1 MENKLKPVTLGVIVG
16 NRGFFP
22 AHLCDSG
29 RKTVLGV
36 LEQEGIQAV
45 TLSPEET
52 TFGSVESL
60 ADAEKCAALFKQHRD
75 EIDGVLVTLP
85 NFGDERAI
93 ANTLRWAALDVPVLV
108 HAFPDDPR
116 KMSLADRRDSFCGKM
131 SACNNLTQYG
141 IRFSL
146 TSLHTVD
153 PESESFRA
161 DLRGFA
167 SVCRVRRGLKSA
179 RIGLIGAR
187 PAPFN
192 TVRFS
197 EKLLERAGIS
207 VETLDLSEVY
217 GRAERMKE
225 GDPVLK
231 AKLDAMHAYVPE
243 NGIPSAALVKM
254 AKFGAVVDSWMEHFE
269 LQASAVQCWTSMEEF
284 YGVVPCTLMSMMSNN
299 LLPSACETD
308 IAGVVGMYALVL
320 ASGKPSAIV
329 DWNNN
334 YGDDP
339 DKAVIF
345 HCSNLP
351 KDVFVD
357 STISAQDI
365 PVMDYQA
372 ILSGTVGKENTY
384 GTIVGRVRAA
394 PMTYCRVST
403 DDFSGKI
410 AAYVG
415 EGEMTSDPVNTFG
428 GYGVVHIPGFQKL
441 LRHICEHGFEHHVA
455 INLSQTAAVVNEAL
469 AKYMGWDV
477 YYHGGSE

>member
-1 MENKLKPVTLGVIVG
+1 METKLKPVTIGVIVG

-22 AHLCDSG
+22 GHLCETG
-29 RKTVLGV
+29 RKTILRV
-36 LEQEGIQAV
+36 LEGEGINAV
-45 TLSPEET
+45 ALTPEDT
-52 TFGSVESL
+52 KFGSVESL

-93 ANTLRWAALDVPVLV
+93 ANTLRWADLKVPVLV
-108 HAFPDDPR
+108 HAFPDDAL
-116 KMSLADRRDSFCGKM
+116 KMTIANRRDSFCGKM

-146 TSLHTVD
+146 TALHTVD

-161 DLRGFA
+161 DLRRFVGL
-167 SVCRVRRGLKSA
+167 CRVTRGLKSA

-187 PAPFN
+187 PAAFN

-207 VETLDLSEVY
+207 VETLDLSEVF
-217 GRAERMKE
+217 GRTARMKE
-225 GDPVLK
+225 SDPALK
-231 AKLDAMHAYVPE
+231 AKLEEMTAYVPTK
-243 NGIPSAALVKM
+243 GIPSESLVRM
-254 AKFGAVVDSWMEHFE
+254 AKFGAVVDSWMQHHD

-339 DKAVIF
+339 DKGVIF

-357 STISAQDI
+357 STIAVEDI
-365 PVMDYQA
+365 PVMDYQEIIA
-372 ILSGTVGKENTY
+372 GTVGRENTY

-394 PMTYCRVST
+394 PFTYCRVST
-403 DDFSGKI
+403 DDFKGKI

-415 EGEMTSDPVNTFG
+415 EGEMTDDPLKTFG
-428 GYGVVHIPGFQKL
+428 GFGVVRVPKLQKL
-441 LRHICEHGFEHHVA
+441 LRYICENGFEHHVA
-455 INLSQTAAVVNEAL
+455 INLSQTASAVNEAL
-469 AKYMGWDV
+469 DKYMGWDV
-477 YYHGGSE
+477 YYHDGD